1 MIVPMA
7 EPESK
12 TETESDEAKAPD
24 ADAVGTETPPAEQR
38 ESGTETA
45 TASQE
50 SERPGP
56 KGSTD
61 ETSST
66 AGLVKRTREAL
77 AREAE
82 VQREVAESHDR
93 RKAAG
98 AASESA
104 GRGSM
109 ARAEGWL
116 AGVFGR
122 LGEALS
128 PSSIGQAAQASLLF
142 WHWLLF
148 DREFDKLLFR
158 PTSQQAKISTL
169 TVRGKRVEGR
179 DYRPTP
185 ALVFEWAMS
194 AIRDDLSH
202 YRFVDYGA
210 GRGRVLL
217 MASQYPFKSIAGVEF
232 AEELFEDARLNIA
245 QFPRPR
251 MRCRDVS
258 CELIDATAIR
268 PPEGTV
274 VHYFFAPFSRK
285 AFAEILNGIAASLR
299 AHRRPAYIVLVDCRD
314 GDLVRGTG
322 LFVRG
327 KMKLGAAIE
336 SCLFSPYRIEI
347 YKAMDG

>member
-1 MIVPMA
+1 MA
-7 EPESK
+7 EPERK
-12 TETESDEAKAPD
+12 TETESDATEEAA
-24 ADAVGTETPPAEQR
+24 ADAAKGTTVPDRPATNDAESPVAGEQVKR
-38 ESGTETA
+38 SESDGDSA
-45 TASQE
+45 D
-50 SERPGP
+50 
-56 KGSTD
+56 KGST
-61 ETSST
+61 S
-66 AGLVKRTREAL
+66 GLVKRTREAL

-82 VQREVAESHDR
+82 VRQE
-93 RKAAG
+93 
-98 AASESA
+98 ASETKAKTRSPE
-104 GRGSM
+104 GRSV

-116 AGVFGR
+116 SRAFGS
-122 LGEALS
+122 LAEALS
-128 PSSIGQAAQASLLF
+128 PASIGQAAQASLLF

-148 DREFDKLLFR
+148 DREFEKLLFR
-158 PTSQQAKISTL
+158 PTTQQAKISTL

-202 YRFVDYGA
+202 YRFMDYGA

-258 CELIDATAIR
+258 CELIDATAIH

-274 VHYFFAPFSRK
+274 VHFFFAPFSRK

-299 AHRRPAYIVLVDCRD
+299 ERPRPAYIVLVDSRD

-322 LFVRG
+322 LFTRA
-327 KMKLGAAIE
+327 KMKLGARIE
-336 SCLFSPYRIEI
+336 SYLFSPYRIEI
-347 YKAMDG
+347 YRGNDG